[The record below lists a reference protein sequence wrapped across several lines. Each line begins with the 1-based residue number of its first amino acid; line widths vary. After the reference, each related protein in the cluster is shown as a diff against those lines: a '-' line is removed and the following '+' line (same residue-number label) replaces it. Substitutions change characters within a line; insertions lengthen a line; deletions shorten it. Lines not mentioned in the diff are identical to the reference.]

1 MLVLHGLERFP
12 ADLGESVVALGT
24 FDGVHRGHREVLHR
38 TVARARELTL
48 ISLAVTFD
56 PHPLEVLQPDR
67 APTPIVSLEEK
78 TELMALARLDALVV
92 IPFTQEF
99 SLMEAE
105 EFVAKILRGALKARE
120 VVVGF
125 NHRFGK
131 GARGDSELMARLA
144 REQGF
149 VAHVVPPL
157 ILDGQ
162 IVSSSA
168 IREALKVGDVRQ
180 ARSLLGR
187 PYTVIGRVFRGDER
201 GRTIGF
207 PTANLRPERALPLA
221 QGVYAV
227 RAEWENESADG
238 VTNIGYRPTFG
249 GSTLWIETYLLNF
262 QGDLYD
268 RILRL
273 AFIERIRPEQRF
285 ENVEALKREIVRDIE
300 AARKVLGQS
309 QSP

>member
-1 MLVLHGLERFP
+1 MLVLRGLERFP
-12 ADLGESVVALGT
+12 ADLGGSVVALGT
-24 FDGVHRGHREVLHR
+24 FDGVHRGHQEVLHR
-38 TVARARELTL
+38 TVERARELGLTA
-48 ISLAVTFD
+48 LAVTFD
-56 PHPLEVLQPDR
+56 PHPLEILRPDR
-67 APTPIVSLEEK
+67 APTPIAGLEEK
-78 TELMALARLDALVV
+78 TELMALTQLDALLV
-92 IPFTQEF
+92 IPFTREF

-105 EFVAKILRGALKARE
+105 EFVAKVLRGTLKARE

-131 GARGDSELMARLA
+131 DARGTSELMARLA
-144 REQGF
+144 RERGF
-149 VAHVVPPL
+149 VAHIIPPL

-168 IREALKVGDVRQ
+168 IREALKAGDVRR

-187 PYTVIGRVFRGDER
+187 PYAVTGRVLRGDER

-227 RAEWENESADG
+227 RAEWEGERADG

-249 GSTLWIETYLLNF
+249 GSTLWIETYLLDF

-268 RILRL
+268 RVLKL
-273 AFIERIRPEQRF
+273 AFVERIRAEQRF
-285 ENVEALKREIVRDIE
+285 ENVEALKKGIARDIE
-300 AARKVLGQS
+300 IARKVLVQS
-309 QSP
+309 S

>member
-1 MLVLHGLERFP
+1 MLVLRGLEHFP

-24 FDGVHRGHREVLHR
+24 FDGVHRGHQEVLQQ
-38 TVARARELTL
+38 TVARARALGLT
-48 ISLAVTFD
+48 SLAVTFD
-56 PHPLEVLQPDR
+56 PHPLQVLQPAR
-67 APTPIVSLEEK
+67 APAPIVSLEEK
-78 TELMALARLDALVV
+78 TELMALTELDALMV
-92 IPFTQEF
+92 ISFTKEF

-105 EFVAKILRGALKARE
+105 EFVSKILRGAFKARE

-149 VAHVVPPL
+149 VAHVIPPL
-157 ILDGQ
+157 VLDGQ
-162 IVSSSA
+162 VVSSSA
-168 IREALKVGDVRQ
+168 IREALKVGDVRR

-187 PYTVIGRVFRGDER
+187 PYIVTGRVLRGDER
-201 GRTIGF
+201 GKTIGF

-227 RAEWENESADG
+227 RAEWKGEKADG

-249 GSTLWIETYLLNF
+249 GSTLWIETYLLDF
-262 QGDLYD
+262 QEDLYD
-268 RILRL
+268 RILKL
-273 AFIERIRPEQRF
+273 AFIDRIRAEQRF
-285 ENVEALKREIVRDIE
+285 ENVEILKKQIGRDVE
-300 AARKVLGQS
+300 AAKAILGRLS
-309 QSP
+309 